1 MTTEKNK
8 TWNQQTVDVVDA
20 VTKLRE
26 VLETRANVDDL
37 KMVMRHLFKG
47 NASVEADN
55 LGQLVVYTGYTYG
68 AHTEEVMTLDN
79 DQYGFPQFWCKND

>member
-8 TWNQQTVDVVDA
+8 NWNQQTVDVVDA

-26 VLETRANVDDL
+26 VLESRANVDDL

-47 NASVEADN
+47 NAQVETDN

-68 AHTEEVMTLDN
+68 AHSEEVMTLDT
-79 DQYGFPQFWCKND
+79 DQYGFPKWWCKND

>member
-1 MTTEKNK
+1 MTYNK
-8 TWNQQTVDVVDA
+8 KTVDIADA
-20 VTKLRE
+20 VSNLRE
-26 VLETRANVDDL
+26 ALEKTGNLDDL
-37 KMVMRHLFKG
+37 RMVMRHLFKG

-79 DQYGFPQFWCKND
+79 DQYGFPKFWCKND

>member
-1 MTTEKNK
+1 MTTELNKN
-8 TWNQQTVDVVDA
+8 WNRQTADVVGA

-26 VLETRANVDDL
+26 VLEARGQIDDL
-37 KMVMRHLFKG
+37 KMVMRHLFQG
-47 NASVEADN
+47 RAQVETDN

-68 AHTEEVMTLDN
+68 AHSEEVMTLDT

>member
-8 TWNQQTVDVVDA
+8 NWNQQTVDVVDA

-37 KMVMRHLFKG
+37 KMVMRHLMLRLRLTIL
-47 NASVEADN
+47 AS
-55 LGQLVVYTGYTYG
+55 
-68 AHTEEVMTLDN
+68 
-79 DQYGFPQFWCKND
+79 

>member
-8 TWNQQTVDVVDA
+8 NWNRQTADVVGA

-26 VLETRANVDDL
+26 VLEARGQIDDL
-37 KMVMRHLFKG
+37 KMVMRHLFQG
-47 NASVEADN
+47 RAQVETDN

-68 AHTEEVMTLDN
+68 AHSEEVMTLDT
-79 DQYGFPQFWCKND
+79 DQCGFPKWWCKND

>member
-8 TWNQQTVDVVDA
+8 NWNQQTVDVVDA

-26 VLETRANVDDL
+26 VLETRANVDYL
-37 KMVMRHLFKG
+37 KMGMRHLFKG
-47 NASVEADN
+47 NAQVETDN

-68 AHTEEVMTLDN
+68 AHSEDVMTLDA

>member
-8 TWNQQTVDVVDA
+8 NWNQQTVDVVDA

-26 VLETRANVDDL
+26 VLEARGQIDDL
-37 KMVMRHLFKG
+37 KMVMRHLFQG
-47 NASVEADN
+47 RAQVETDN

-68 AHTEEVMTLDN
+68 AHSEEVMTLDT
-79 DQYGFPQFWCKND
+79 DQCGFPKWWCKND

>member
-1 MTTEKNK
+1 MATELNKN
-8 TWNQQTVDVVDA
+8 WNQQTVDVVEA

-47 NASVEADN
+47 NASVETDN
-55 LGQLVVYTGYTYG
+55 LGQIVVYTGYTYG
-68 AHTEEVMTLDN
+68 AHSEEVMTLDN
-79 DQYGFPQFWCKND
+79 DQYGFPKFWCKND

>member
-47 NASVEADN
+47 NAQVETDN
-55 LGQLVVYTGYTYG
+55 LCQLVVYTGYTYG
-68 AHTEEVMTLDN
+68 AHSEDVMTLDA